1 MSLQDEMAVESSSAT
16 QLLALIRA
24 AKLAPAT
31 THAVFY
37 EKVWPHLYARKH
49 SGRRKLAQ
57 MTKTHPD
64 FTTSH
69 VKMVHR
75 SRQNSHIHLTFEGLQ
90 LVLASIDSARSRQL
104 LAMCRDAPASVPA
117 AVPKQGL
124 MRPFLEKGKPAAKK
138 QKLDDTL
145 KLKVDKTEVA
155 QTELKTLQM
164 MQMRLDLA
172 KQVME
177 MPGLFLNNVDQRAF
191 CQKHILEF
199 SSQ

>member
-117 AVPKQGL
+117 AVPAAVPKQGL
-124 MRPFLEKGKPAAKK
+124 MRPFLEKAKPAAKK
-138 QKLDDTL
+138 QKLDDTV
-145 KLKVDKTEVA
+145 KVDKTED
-155 QTELKTLQM
+155 TKLKTLQM
-164 MQMRLDLA
+164 LQMQMDLA
-172 KQVME
+172 KQRMDLANQYMAVM
-177 MPGLFLNNVDQRAF
+177 GAV
-191 CQKHILEF
+191 
-199 SSQ
+199 